1 MKSAKDIPK
10 CALWRG
16 VVKSMLAL
24 KHIYWDTVEA
34 KKKQREDQMAFL
46 EKFIKIYQQV
56 ARGWIRKAV
65 RKPLIT
71 IMGDK
76 EQALAFDKKT
86 LGDLGFL
93 VDA

>member
-1 MKSAKDIPK
+1 
-10 CALWRG
+10 
-16 VVKSMLAL
+16 
-24 KHIYWDTVEA
+24 
-34 KKKQREDQMAFL
+34 MAFL

-71 IMGDK
+71 ILGDK
-76 EQALAFDKKT
+76 EQALSFDKKT
-86 LGDLGFL
+86 IADLGFL